1 MDILRA
7 LTSPDLDVRQK
18 TLDLALDL
26 VSSRNVSELVKFLQK
41 EVQRSAEASGTDD
54 NEKYRQLLVRTLHSI
69 SVRFPDVAPEV
80 IPVLMDFLSDAN
92 ELAAADV
99 MNFTREAIQRYPEL
113 KPLIIQKLLEGKD
126 FRNSFFLSL
135 FRMIQKS

>member
-1 MDILRA
+1 M
-7 LTSPDLDVRQK
+7 
-18 TLDLALDL
+18 
-26 VSSRNVSELVKFLQK
+26 
-41 EVQRSAEASGTDD
+41 
-54 NEKYRQLLVRTLHSI
+54 RTLHSI

-113 KPLIIQKLLEGKD
+113 KPLIIQKLLEG
-126 FRNSFFLSL
+126 RGLL
-135 FRMIQKS
+135 

>member
-1 MDILRA
+1 M
-7 LTSPDLDVRQK
+7 
-18 TLDLALDL
+18 
-26 VSSRNVSELVKFLQK
+26 
-41 EVQRSAEASGTDD
+41 QRSAEASGTDD

-113 KPLIIQKLLEGKD
+113 KPLIIQKLLEGKAMVSGP
-126 FRNSFFLSL
+126 RASH
-135 FRMIQKS
+135 